1 MGLGRYFLHNLL
13 DAGRFN
19 KLDEA
24 MDDRKSYE
32 DFKGPKAKDQMTQ
45 LEFEVGYVSLVCRTL
60 VDLLIAKKVCTKTEL
75 EDLMDQI
82 DQMDGARSGNFDPRN
97 FGVG

>member
-13 DAGRFN
+13 DSGKFS
-19 KLDEA
+19 KLDQE

-32 DFKGPKAKDQMTQ
+32 DYKGPKANDPTTQ

-60 VDLLIAKKVCTKTEL
+60 VEVLLAKKVCTKAEL
-75 EDLMDQI
+75 EDLMDRI
-82 DQMDGARSGNFDPRN
+82 DQMDGARAGNFDPRN
-97 FGVG
+97 FGIG

>member
-13 DAGRFN
+13 DAGKFS
-19 KLDEA
+19 KLDAE

-32 DFKGPKAKDQMTQ
+32 DFKGPKANDPMTQ

-60 VDLLIAKKVCTKTEL
+60 VELLLVKKVCTKSEL
-75 EDLMDQI
+75 EDVMDRI

-97 FGVG
+97 FGIG